1 MQEHKESQTNNEPMA
16 KVDVDEEITNELPRL
31 PDKVVVW
38 LADLALR
45 SPPIVTSHPQRI
57 RPPTEESVLR
67 LLIVVVGMV
76 LIVLALVAV
85 GAADQVGEVLRDWP
99 VIP

>member
-1 MQEHKESQTNNEPMA
+1 MQEDKEPQMNNELMA
-16 KVDVDEEITNELPRL
+16 KVEVDEGITNQLPHL

-38 LADLALR
+38 LAYLALR
-45 SPPIVTSHPQRI
+45 SPPMVS